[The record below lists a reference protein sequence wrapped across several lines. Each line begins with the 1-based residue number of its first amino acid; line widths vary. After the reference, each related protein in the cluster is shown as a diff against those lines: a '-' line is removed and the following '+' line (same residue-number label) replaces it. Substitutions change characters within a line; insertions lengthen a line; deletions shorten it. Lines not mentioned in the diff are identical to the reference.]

1 MTDIIVI
8 GAGPAGLTAAVYACR
23 AGKSVL
29 VIEKGGF
36 GGQITYS
43 PKVENFPGNQEI
55 SGMELAEQFT
65 DHAIAMGA
73 ELTVGTVEKI
83 EESNG
88 IKRIYC
94 DDGEIYEA
102 KAVIVAT
109 GARHRL
115 LGLDREEDLIGNGI
129 SFCAVCDGSFF
140 ADQDVA
146 IVGGGN
152 SALQEAIL
160 LSEVCKSVTV
170 IQNLAT
176 FTGESKLADIL
187 TKRKNVTC
195 YFNTVVTSLL
205 GADELTGIT
214 VKNTESGEER
224 RFDVNGLFV
233 AIGLVP
239 ETEAFADV
247 LTLNAWGYADA
258 GEDCRTATQGVFV
271 AGDCRSKTVRQL
283 TTACAD
289 GSVAALAA
297 CHYIDEM

>member
-1 MTDIIVI
+1 MTDIIVV

-36 GGQITYS
+36 GGQITFS
-43 PKVENFPGNQEI
+43 PKVENYPSQQEI
-55 SGMELAEQFT
+55 SGMELAEMLT

-83 EESNG
+83 EKTENG
-88 IKRIYC
+88 FSVVC
-94 DDGEIYEA
+94 DDDTYEA
-102 KAVIVAT
+102 KAVIIAT

-115 LGLDREEDLIGNGI
+115 LGLDREEDLVGNGI

-140 ADQDVA
+140 AGQDVA
-146 IVGGGN
+146 MVGGGN

-170 IQNLAT
+170 IQNLAD
-176 FTGESKLADIL
+176 FTGERKLADIL
-187 TKRKNVTC
+187 MKRDNVKVH
-195 YFNTVVTSLL
+195 FNTLVTGLL

-214 VKNTESGEER
+214 VRNTETEEESTLT
-224 RFDVNGLFV
+224 VNGLFIAV
-233 AIGLVP
+233 GLVP
-239 ETEAFADV
+239 ETEPFADV
-247 LTLNAWGYADA
+247 LPLNQWGYADI
-258 GEDCRTATQGVFV
+258 GEDCKSTTEGIFV

-297 CHYIDEM
+297 CHYIDEL

>member
-1 MTDIIVI
+1 MTDIIVV

-36 GGQITYS
+36 GGQITFS
-43 PKVENFPGNQEI
+43 PKVENFPGNTEI
-55 SGMELAEQFT
+55 SGMELAELFT

-83 EESNG
+83 EKADD
-88 IKRIYC
+88 IFRVVC
-94 DDGEIYEA
+94 DDETYEA

-115 LGLDREEDLIGNGI
+115 LGLDREEDFVGNGI

-140 ADQDVA
+140 AGQDVA
-146 IVGGGN
+146 MVGGGN

-170 IQNLAT
+170 IQNLSD
-176 FTGESKLADIL
+176 FTGEKKLADIL
-187 TKRKNVTC
+187 MKRENVSVH
-195 YFNTVVTSLL
+195 FNTLVTGLL
-205 GADELTGIT
+205 GADELNGIT
-214 VKNTESGEER
+214 VKNTESGEESTIKL
-224 RFDVNGLFV
+224 DGLFIAV
-233 AIGLVP
+233 GLVP
-239 ETEAFADV
+239 ETEPFADV
-247 LTLNAWGYADA
+247 LPLNKWGYADV
-258 GEDCRTATQGVFV
+258 GEDCKSTTEGIFV

-289 GSVAALAA
+289 GSIAALAA
-297 CHYIDEM
+297 CHYIDEL

>member
-1 MTDIIVI
+1 MTDIIVV

-43 PKVENFPGNQEI
+43 PKVENYPSQQEI
-55 SGMELAEQFT
+55 SGMELAEMFT

-83 EESNG
+83 EKSDNG
-88 IKRIYC
+88 FRVVC
-94 DDGEIYEA
+94 DDDTYEA
-102 KAVIVAT
+102 KAVVIAT

-115 LGLDREEDLIGNGI
+115 LGLDREEDFVGNGI

-140 ADQDVA
+140 AGQDVA
-146 IVGGGN
+146 MVGGGN

-170 IQNLAT
+170 IQNLAD
-176 FTGESKLADIL
+176 FTGERKLADIF
-187 TKRKNVTC
+187 TKRENVSVR
-195 YFNTVVTSLL
+195 FNTLVTALH
-205 GADELTGIT
+205 GDDALTGIT
-214 VKNTESGEER
+214 VKNTESGAEETLSLDGM
-224 RFDVNGLFV
+224 FIAV
-233 AIGLVP
+233 GLVP
-239 ETEAFADV
+239 ETEPFADV
-247 LTLNAWGYADA
+247 LPLNQWGYADV
-258 GEDCRTATQGVFV
+258 GEHCKSTTGGIFV

-289 GSVAALAA
+289 GSIAALAA
-297 CHYIDEM
+297 CHYIDEL

>member
-29 VIEKGGF
+29 VVEKGGF

-43 PKVENFPGNQEI
+43 PKVENFPGNTEI

-83 EESNG
+83 EKSENG
-88 IKRIYC
+88 FRVVC
-94 DDGEIYEA
+94 DDDTYES
-102 KAVIVAT
+102 KAVIIAT

-115 LGLDREEDLIGNGI
+115 LGLDREEELIGNGI

-160 LSEVCKSVTV
+160 LSEVCRSVNV
-170 IQNLAT
+170 IQNLSD
-176 FTGESKLADIL
+176 FTGEKKLAEIL
-187 TKRKNVTC
+187 TKRENVSVR
-195 YFNTVVTSLL
+195 FNTLVTGLL

-214 VKNTESGEER
+214 VKNTENGAEEKLA
-224 RFDVNGLFV
+224 VNGLFV
-233 AIGLVP
+233 AVGLVP
-239 ETEAFADV
+239 ETEPFADV
-247 LTLNAWGYADA
+247 LPLNQWGYAEI
-258 GEDCRTATQGVFV
+258 GEDCRSNAEGIFV

-297 CHYIDEM
+297 CHYIDEL

>member
-36 GGQITYS
+36 GGQIAYS
-43 PKVENFPGNQEI
+43 PKVENFPGNTEI

-83 EESNG
+83 EKQNN
-88 IKRIYC
+88 IFRVVC
-94 DDGEIYEA
+94 DDETYEA
-102 KAVIVAT
+102 KAVVIAT

-115 LGLDREEDLIGNGI
+115 LGLDREEDFIGNGI

-140 ADQDVA
+140 AGQDVA

-170 IQNLAT
+170 IQNLAD
-176 FTGESKLADIL
+176 FTGERKLADIL
-187 TKRKNVTC
+187 TKRENVTVH
-195 YFNTVVTSLL
+195 FNTLVTGLL
-205 GADELTGIT
+205 GSDELTGIT
-214 VKNTESGEER
+214 VQNTGNGEEKQVN
-224 RFDVNGLFV
+224 VNGLFIAV
-233 AIGLVP
+233 GLVP
-239 ETEAFADV
+239 ETEPFADV
-247 LTLNAWGYADA
+247 LPLNKWGYADI
-258 GEDCRTATQGVFV
+258 GEDCKSTTAGIFV

-297 CHYIDEM
+297 CHYIDEL

>member
-29 VIEKGGF
+29 VVEKGGF

-43 PKVENFPGNQEI
+43 PKVENFPGNTEI

-83 EESNG
+83 EKSENG
-88 IKRIYC
+88 FRVVC
-94 DDGEIYEA
+94 DDDTYES
-102 KAVIVAT
+102 KAVIIAT

-115 LGLDREEDLIGNGI
+115 LGLDREEELIGNGI

-140 ADQDVA
+140 AGQDVA

-160 LSEVCKSVTV
+160 LSEVCRSVTV
-170 IQNLAT
+170 IQNLSD
-176 FTGESKLADIL
+176 FTGEKKLAEIL
-187 TKRKNVTC
+187 TKRENVSVR
-195 YFNTVVTSLL
+195 FNTLVTGLL

-214 VKNTESGEER
+214 VKNTENGAEEKLA
-224 RFDVNGLFV
+224 VNGLFV
-233 AIGLVP
+233 AVGLVP
-239 ETEAFADV
+239 ETEPFADV
-247 LTLNAWGYADA
+247 LPLNQWGYAEI
-258 GEDCRTATQGVFV
+258 GEDCRSNAEGIFV

-297 CHYIDEM
+297 CHYIDEL

>member
-36 GGQITYS
+36 GGQITFS
-43 PKVENFPGNQEI
+43 PKVENFPGNTEI
-55 SGMELAEQFT
+55 SGMELGEKLT

-73 ELTVGTVEKI
+73 ELTVGTVEKV
-83 EESNG
+83 EKNENG
-88 IKRIYC
+88 FSVIC
-94 DDGEIYEA
+94 DDETYEA
-102 KAVIVAT
+102 KAVIIAT

-115 LGLDREEDLIGNGI
+115 LGLDREEDFIGNGI

-140 ADQDVA
+140 EGQDVA

-170 IQNLAT
+170 IQNLSD
-176 FTGESKLADIL
+176 FTGEKKLADIL
-187 TKRKNVTC
+187 TKRSNVTVH
-195 YFNTVVTSLL
+195 FDTLVTGLL

-214 VKNTESGEER
+214 VRNTATGAENTLS
-224 RFDVNGLFV
+224 VSGLFV
-233 AIGLVP
+233 AVGLVP
-239 ETEAFADV
+239 ETEAFSDV
-247 LTLNAWGYADA
+247 LPLNQWGYAA
-258 GEDCRTATQGVFV
+258 VGEDCKCEIDGIFV

-297 CHYIDEM
+297 CHYIDEL

>member
-43 PKVENFPGNQEI
+43 PKVENFPGNTEI

-83 EESNG
+83 EKTDDG
-88 IKRIYC
+88 FCVVC
-94 DDGEIYEA
+94 DDETYKA
-102 KAVIVAT
+102 KAVIIAT

-115 LGLDREEDLIGNGI
+115 LGLDREEDFIGNGI

-140 ADQDVA
+140 EGQDVA
-146 IVGGGN
+146 MVGGGN

-160 LSEVCKSVTV
+160 LSEVCRSVTV
-170 IQNLAT
+170 IQNLSD
-176 FTGESKLADIL
+176 FTGEQKLADIL
-187 TKRKNVTC
+187 TKRKNVTVH
-195 YFNTVVTSLL
+195 FNTLVTGLL
-205 GADELTGIT
+205 GADELTGIA
-214 VKNTESGEER
+214 VRNTESGEEKTLS
-224 RFDVNGLFV
+224 VNGLFIAV
-233 AIGLVP
+233 GLVP

-247 LTLNAWGYADA
+247 LPLNKWGYADI
-258 GEDCRTATQGVFV
+258 GEDCKSTTKGIFV

-297 CHYIDEM
+297 CHYIDEL

>member
-29 VIEKGGF
+29 VVEKGGF

-43 PKVENFPGNQEI
+43 PKVENFPGNTEI

-83 EESNG
+83 EKSENG
-88 IKRIYC
+88 FRVVC
-94 DDGEIYEA
+94 DDDTYES
-102 KAVIVAT
+102 KAVIIAT

-115 LGLDREEDLIGNGI
+115 LGLDREEELIGNGI

-140 ADQDVA
+140 AGQDVA

-160 LSEVCKSVTV
+160 LSEVCRSVTV
-170 IQNLAT
+170 IQNLSD
-176 FTGESKLADIL
+176 FTGEKKLAEIL
-187 TKRKNVTC
+187 TKRENVSVR
-195 YFNTVVTSLL
+195 FNTLVTGLL

-214 VKNTESGEER
+214 VKNTENGAEEKLA
-224 RFDVNGLFV
+224 VNGLFV
-233 AIGLVP
+233 AVGLVP
-239 ETEAFADV
+239 ETEPFADV
-247 LTLNAWGYADA
+247 LPLNKWGYAEI
-258 GEDCRTATQGVFV
+258 GEDCRSNAEGIFV

-297 CHYIDEM
+297 CHYIDEL